1 MTYITKHEGEV
12 TMYKRTLK
20 ALFVVAALGIAFPV
34 QAALGM
40 PTSDTGGKVVVQKSA
55 PIVSE
60 KLAGLNLQLQA
71 KQYAPIVSEKT
82 AGLNL
87 STPQTATPV
96 VSNAPIVSE
105 KTAGL
110 NLPTVQQPV
119 DRVYV
124 SSTPTFDW
132 GDAGIGAGVVF
143 GSLLAAI
150 AAAGM
155 LRRHQG
161 HFAH

>member
-20 ALFVVAALGIAFPV
+20 ALFVVAALGLAFPV

-40 PTSDTGGKVVVQKSA
+40 PTSDSGGKVVVQKST

-71 KQYAPIVSEKT
+71 KQYAPVVSEKT

-87 STPQTATPV
+87 STPQTATRV
-96 VSNAPIVSE
+96 LTKSPI
-105 KTAGL
+105 
-110 NLPTVQQPV
+110 VQQPV

-132 GDAGIGAGVVF
+132 GDAGIGAGVMF
-143 GSLLAAI
+143 GSLLAAV

-155 LRRHQG
+155 LRRHHA